1 MKFLFHNDTTFN
13 NISIY
18 ASDTRMCLER
28 GEGEEE
34 IANHGWVKSQSSFAG
49 NGSNGSANTKDWC
62 QRAEANVHR
71 KMNYSESKCRMH
83 EILGLNSP
91 FFSLQREAG
100 HVNENP
106 E

>member
-1 MKFLFHNDTTFN
+1 MNVIEQVLV
-13 NISIY
+13 
-18 ASDTRMCLER
+18 SDTRMCLGR

-83 EILGLNSP
+83 EILRLNSP
-91 FFSLQREAG
+91 FFSLQVTG
-100 HVNENP
+100 
-106 E
+106 

>member
-1 MKFLFHNDTTFN
+1 MTILFRNETVFIKM
-13 NISIY
+13 NITEHDLV
-18 ASDTRMCLER
+18 SDTRMCLGR

-34 IANHGWVKSQSSFAG
+34 IANQGWVKSQSSFAG

-83 EILGLNSP
+83 EILRLNSP
-91 FFSLQREAG
+91 FFLFECRG
-100 HVNENP
+100 NTI
-106 E
+106 